1 MIRAKPQVTDRTAK
15 ALAKIKGISDRV
27 VGECTAD
34 AVKMTQ
40 ALMRDGMKAPTGR
53 LEASVRSER
62 VGPMDYILTTDAEN
76 EQGMGY
82 GAAQEWG
89 WTGRGGVKVK
99 GRHYI
104 LRGFWGMIKR
114 YQRGEKWRD

>member
-1 MIRAKPQVTDRTAK
+1 VTDRTAE
-15 ALAKIKGISDRV
+15 ALAKIRGISDRV

-34 AVKMTQ
+34 AAKMAK

-62 VGPMDYILTTDAEN
+62 VGPMDYVLTTDAEN